1 MQPPIAAWSNNPT
14 SVMHRFYLPPPECH
28 SDLLVLNKCESH
40 HALSVLR
47 IRERERVQVLNGAGD
62 EFLCEVQQADRRGVS
77 LKVLKKSAIP
87 ALPFEVTL
95 AQAVTKGKTMEW
107 IVQKAAEL
115 GVHRIVPILSERTV
129 ARLEAHDAGSKVGKW
144 QVTAIEAIKQCGSA
158 WLPRIEAPQTPQSFL
173 TRNEKLELSL
183 IASLQDDALHPRK
196 HFDSFLAEHQRRPKS
211 VCVWVGP
218 EGDFTPSEVN
228 AVRASGALPITLGP
242 LVLRS
247 ETASIY
253 CLSIINYELQS
264 PDRE

>member
-1 MQPPIAAWSNNPT
+1 
-14 SVMHRFYLPPPECH
+14 MHRFYLPPSECQR
-28 SDLLVLNKCESH
+28 DPLVLNGREAH

-47 IRERERVQVLNGAGD
+47 IREHERVVVLNGAGD
-62 EFLCEVQQADRRGVS
+62 EFLCEVQQADRREVT
-77 LKVLKKSAIP
+77 LRVLQKNAIP
-87 ALPFEVTL
+87 ALPSEVTL

-129 ARLEAHDAGSKVGKW
+129 ARLEADDAGSKVGKW
-144 QVTAIEAIKQCGSA
+144 EATAIEAIKQCGSA
-158 WLPRIEAPQTPQSFL
+158 WLPRIEPPQTPQAFL
-173 TRNEKLELSL
+173 ARNEKFELSL
-183 IASLQDDALHPRK
+183 IASLQGDARHPRE
-196 HFDSFLAEHQRRPKS
+196 HFNSFLAEHQRRPKS

-228 AVRASGALPITLGP
+228 AVRAGGALPITLGQ

-253 CLSIINYELQS
+253 CLSVINYELQS